1 MKPRGRDKKDN
12 RGRDV
17 LRGVAVYD
25 DTRCKQKVLEEYFDL
40 KYGCMVTVLAGVEDR
55 QFKTI
60 PTGWSD

>member
-25 DTRCKQKVLEEYFDL
+25 DTRCKQKVVEEYLDL
-40 KYGCMVTVLAGVEDR
+40 EKGVIVKVLDGVKEIPYR
-55 QFKTI
+55 TI
-60 PTGWSD
+60 PTGYET